1 MKANVTEFLDNE
13 LLYMIH
19 QGDEQ
24 ALQILFKKY
33 EMRIYIMIYQY
44 IGINSAEQQDKEEMN
59 N

>member
-33 EMRIYIMIYQY
+33 EMKNIYNDLSIYR
-44 IGINSAEQQDKEEMN
+44 NKLLLKQQD
-59 N
+59 

>member
-33 EMRIYIMIYQY
+33 EMRIYI
-44 IGINSAEQQDKEEMN
+44 
-59 N
+59 